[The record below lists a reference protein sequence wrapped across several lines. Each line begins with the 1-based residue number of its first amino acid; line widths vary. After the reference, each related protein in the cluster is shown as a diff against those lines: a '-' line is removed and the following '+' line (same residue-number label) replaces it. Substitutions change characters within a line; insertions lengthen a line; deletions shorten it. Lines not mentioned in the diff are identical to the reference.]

1 MRNQYFVKYRSDK
14 YNRMMFNREAG
25 EYGCYEHDGGNASSL
40 RVAKSHIRYIRQE
53 YANENPRD
61 FRVYDSLANIDEAT
75 GYVPCVYAED

>member
-1 MRNQYFVKYRSDK
+1 MRNQYFVKYRSDR

-61 FRVYDSLANIDEAT
+61 FRVYDSFANVDEAT